1 MEALILLF
9 IVLVFGFFS
18 FPLYSYFTLIAV
30 YSFTFCDVGVIFW
43 SIFIV
48 LGAVFLIPS
57 LRLKLISSKLV
68 SFINKKGLKLSHD
81 NYKPNIFLTNLLST
95 IHHYFKS

>member
-18 FPLYSYFTLIAV
+18 FPLYSYFALIAV
-30 YSFTFCDVGVIFW
+30 YSFTFFDVGITFW

-57 LRLKLISSKLV
+57 LRLKLKTLISGSKGG
-68 SFINKKGLKLSHD
+68 IEQRNKSKWS
-81 NYKPNIFLTNLLST
+81 NFV
-95 IHHYFKS
+95 